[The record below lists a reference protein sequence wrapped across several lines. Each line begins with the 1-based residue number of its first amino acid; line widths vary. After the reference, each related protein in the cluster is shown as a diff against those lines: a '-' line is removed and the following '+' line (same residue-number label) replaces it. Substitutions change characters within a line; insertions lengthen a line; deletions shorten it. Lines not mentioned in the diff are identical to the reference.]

1 MDSKSIHGGKRA
13 NSGSKAK
20 DGATGLRHVTV
31 SLDEPTVSKA
41 KRIGDNEL
49 SLGLRKAVKAY
60 RLDKRT
66 KGMT

>member
-1 MDSKSIHGGKRA
+1 MKRF
-13 NSGSKAK
+13 N
-20 DGATGLRHVTV
+20 V

-66 KGMT
+66 KGTT

>member
-1 MDSKSIHGGKRA
+1 MTTSKNLKKKPKPRGRPLMNGTPMKRF
-13 NSGSKAK
+13 N
-20 DGATGLRHVTV
+20 V

-66 KGMT
+66 KGTT